1 MMSKHRQKLRGGS
14 TRFKKLK
21 ASFTRLYNELK
32 IISKDNYA
40 KIYSKYNKTR
50 PRDQI
55 SDG

>member
-1 MMSKHRQKLRGGS
+1 MSKHRQKLRGGL

-21 ASFTRLYNELK
+21 ASFTKLYNELK

>member
-14 TRFKKLK
+14 TRFKKLT
-21 ASFTRLYNELK
+21 ASFTKLYNELK

-40 KIYSKYNKTR
+40 KIYSKYNETR

-55 SDG
+55 NDG